1 MKEKDLSTMT
11 VEELKKTMGIMK
23 GATIGLGVM
32 MAILLVATSYIIFIQ
47 NNTAMIA
54 LFVMPVAFMPIMLMN
69 SKKIKEYQ
77 AEIAN
82 RG

>member
-32 MAILLVATSYIIFIQ
+32 MAILLVATSYIIFVQ